1 MKAFHSVRDISVFA
15 VVSFLFWFSQ
25 FIYVPTFSPYMSS
38 LGGNYAFIGL
48 VLSSYG
54 LMQLFFRLPLGIFSD
69 LTRVRKPFI
78 ILGMLASST
87 SCLLFTFTDSLTLVF
102 ISRCL
107 AGFGAATW
115 VAFTILYAS
124 YFKGE
129 KSNRAMNSI
138 SFIVVL
144 AQLLGMMLSGYV
156 VSHLGWHG
164 PFWIGSVSS
173 LIGLLLSFMLFEDK
187 QSSEREPIKMKELL
201 SVMRNPTLLKISF
214 LSILAHSII
223 FSTMFGFT
231 PNYALNI
238 GLTKN
243 ELTFIVFSFMIP
255 HAIAPLVIEK
265 VFLSRFG
272 EWTVLKLAFLTAGC
286 FTCLIPFAD
295 TKLLLCII
303 QSVNGFS
310 LGIIFPLML
319 GMSVKSIPEQKK
331 ATAMGAYQALYAIG
345 IFAGPFFAGLLNSH
359 LGIEAG
365 FYFAGSL
372 GIVATLAVVLWR
384 KKTSSYEVSRAK

>member
-1 MKAFHSVRDISVFA
+1 LKAFHSVRDISVFA

>member
-1 MKAFHSVRDISVFA
+1 MKAFHSIRDIGIFS

-115 VAFTILYAS
+115 VAFTILYGS

-187 QSSEREPIKMKELL
+187 QGSEREPIK
-201 SVMRNPTLLKISF
+201 
-214 LSILAHSII
+214 
-223 FSTMFGFT
+223 MFGFT

-238 GLTKN
+238 GLTEN

-265 VFLSRFG
+265 VFLSRFR

-372 GIVATLAVVLWR
+372 GIVATLAVVLWG
-384 KKTSSYEVSRAK
+384 KKISSYEVFRAK

>member
-1 MKAFHSVRDISVFA
+1 MKAFHSGRDIGIFS

-87 SCLLFTFTDSLTLVF
+87 SCLLFTFTDSLTFVF

-115 VAFTILYAS
+115 VAFTILYGS

-187 QSSEREPIKMKELL
+187 QGSEREPIKMKELL

-238 GLTKN
+238 GLTEN
-243 ELTFIVFSFMIP
+243 ELIFIVFSFMIP

-265 VFLSRFG
+265 VFLSRFR

-286 FTCLIPFAD
+286 FTCFIPFTD

-345 IFAGPFFAGLLNSH
+345 IFAGPFFAGLLNSY

>member
-1 MKAFHSVRDISVFA
+1 
-15 VVSFLFWFSQ
+15 
-25 FIYVPTFSPYMSS
+25 
-38 LGGNYAFIGL
+38 
-48 VLSSYG
+48 
-54 LMQLFFRLPLGIFSD
+54 
-69 LTRVRKPFI
+69 
-78 ILGMLASST
+78 
-87 SCLLFTFTDSLTLVF
+87 
-102 ISRCL
+102 
-107 AGFGAATW
+107 
-115 VAFTILYAS
+115 
-124 YFKGE
+124 
-129 KSNRAMNSI
+129 
-138 SFIVVL
+138 
-144 AQLLGMMLSGYV
+144 
-156 VSHLGWHG
+156 
-164 PFWIGSVSS
+164 
-173 LIGLLLSFMLFEDK
+173 
-187 QSSEREPIKMKELL
+187 
-201 SVMRNPTLLKISF
+201 
-214 LSILAHSII
+214 
-223 FSTMFGFT
+223 MFGFT

-238 GLTKN
+238 GLTEN
-243 ELTFIVFSFMIP
+243 ELTLIVFSFMIP

-265 VFLSRFG
+265 VFLSRFR
-272 EWTVLKLAFLTAGC
+272 EWTVLKLAFLTVGC

-310 LGIIFPLML
+310 LGIIFPLIL

>member
-1 MKAFHSVRDISVFA
+1 MKAFHSVRDIGIFA

-25 FIYVPTFSPYMSS
+25 FIYVPIFSPYMSS

-115 VAFTILYAS
+115 VAFTILYGS

-187 QSSEREPIKMKELL
+187 QGSEREPIKMKELL

-238 GLTKN
+238 GLTEN

-265 VFLSRFG
+265 VFLSRFR

-286 FTCLIPFAD
+286 FTCLIPFTD

>member
-1 MKAFHSVRDISVFA
+1 MKAFHSVRDIGVFA

-115 VAFTILYAS
+115 VAFTILYGS

-187 QSSEREPIKMKELL
+187 QSSEREPIKTKELL

-238 GLTKN
+238 GLTEN
-243 ELTFIVFSFMIP
+243 ELTLIVFSFMIP

-265 VFLSRFG
+265 VFLSRFR
-272 EWTVLKLAFLTAGC
+272 EWTVLKLTFLTAGC

>member
-1 MKAFHSVRDISVFA
+1 
-15 VVSFLFWFSQ
+15 
-25 FIYVPTFSPYMSS
+25 
-38 LGGNYAFIGL
+38 
-48 VLSSYG
+48 
-54 LMQLFFRLPLGIFSD
+54 
-69 LTRVRKPFI
+69 
-78 ILGMLASST
+78 
-87 SCLLFTFTDSLTLVF
+87 
-102 ISRCL
+102 
-107 AGFGAATW
+107 
-115 VAFTILYAS
+115 
-124 YFKGE
+124 
-129 KSNRAMNSI
+129 
-138 SFIVVL
+138 
-144 AQLLGMMLSGYV
+144 
-156 VSHLGWHG
+156 
-164 PFWIGSVSS
+164 
-173 LIGLLLSFMLFEDK
+173 MLFEDK

-238 GLTKN
+238 GLTEN
-243 ELTFIVFSFMIP
+243 ELTLIVFSFMIP

-265 VFLSRFG
+265 VFLSRFR